1 MNQDHIVNANKMA
14 VNWLVSQ
21 VEDHIGLIPVDII
34 EKARQMEKEQIMSAW
49 LAGFEETRPYVDHS
63 EDYYKQTYESNTNL

>member
-1 MNQDHIVNANKMA
+1 MNQEHIVNANKMA

-63 EDYYKQTYESNTNL
+63 EDYYKETYESNTL

>member
-1 MNQDHIVNANKMA
+1 MNQEHIVNANKMA